1 MMKNTNELTK
11 PLRYEYL
18 LFDLDN
24 TLMDFHAGEKVAL
37 FQTLQE
43 RGIPTDEQVY
53 DAYHRINQEA
63 WGRFEL
69 GQLNSLSVQRVR
81 FEAFLEHLGQNPAG
95 ADALNADYVE
105 KLALQAIPYDGAREL
120 LQRLKGRYRI
130 AAATNGLTLVQRKR
144 LERTGFDT
152 LFDALF
158 ISQEMGLQ
166 KPDKAYFDYM
176 LARFGDG
183 DKRKYLMIGDSLTA
197 DVQGGINA
205 GIDTC
210 WLPPAGAKPRE
221 DIEPTYVANGF
232 DELLRLLG

>member
-37 FQTLQE
+37 FQTLEE
-43 RGIPTDEQVY
+43 RGILTSEQVY

-81 FEAFLEHLGQNPAG
+81 FEAFLEHLGQDPAG

-105 KLALQAIPYDGAREL
+105 KLAGQAIPYDGAREL

-166 KPDKAYFDYM
+166 KPDKAYFEYM
-176 LARFGDG
+176 LERFGDG
-183 DKRKYLMIGDSLTA
+183 GQAKVSHDRRLAHCGRAGRHQRRHRHLLAAAEWRKGARGHSTDLCCKR
-197 DVQGGINA
+197 V
-205 GIDTC
+205 
-210 WLPPAGAKPRE
+210 
-221 DIEPTYVANGF
+221 
-232 DELLRLLG
+232 